1 MLGAG
6 SAAGGTLTR
15 NLAGGRYFTAA
26 PAQQCTAIRSGGIGG
41 DWGTGGGR
49 AAARLHRRPL
59 SRAHAGAARAG
70 AELSRG
76 AGTLLPAVR
85 SGHWCLSS
93 PPRQPG
99 SGGAAAVECL
109 THPRPTP
116 EPPSLDRG
124 HGPAGHLRW
133 QWACL
138 PAEAAAQ
145 ASGRR
150 AQRARPL
157 SRASNS
163 VCDVDCSKRLDV
175 HDSDTAPT
183 TTQADPEVGVYRS
196 RILLH
201 RVPTVRASVR
211 HPFFVPTHPP
221 FVYLLQQQRR
231 SSAALFAAAAFG
243 GDWGTGGG

>member
-1 MLGAG
+1 MGEGPGAG
-6 SAAGGTLTR
+6 R
-15 NLAGGRYFTAA
+15 NGLAFTSEQGEEDRGRRGRCTTAWDGFG
-26 PAQQCTAIRSGGIGG
+26 SGSFGEGG
-41 DWGTGGGR
+41 DWGAGSGR
-49 AAARLHRRPL
+49 AVARLHRRPL

-109 THPRPTP
+109 IHPRPTP
-116 EPPSLDRG
+116 APPASIGG
-124 HGPAGHLRW
+124 HRPAGRLRC

-145 ASGRR
+145 AGGRR
-150 AQRARPL
+150 AQRVRPL

-163 VCDVDCSKRLDV
+163 VCDIDCSKRLDV

-196 RILLH
+196 RIHLH
-201 RVPTVRASVR
+201 RVPTVRASV
-211 HPFFVPTHPP
+211 
-221 FVYLLQQQRR
+221 LQLTSLRPI
-231 SSAALFAAAAFG
+231 
-243 GDWGTGGG
+243 